1 MVVYSKW
8 LSETKKKHAPL
19 WWFQAIFAIDK
30 SEQVTD
36 VLRHSRR
43 IIESYFLV
51 TCQIRVTEAF
61 NLLIDLT

>member
-8 LSETKKKHAPL
+8 FEWNQEKNAPL

-43 IIESYFLV
+43 IVESYFLV
-51 TCQIRVTEAF
+51 TCQKRVTEAF
-61 NLLIDLT
+61 NFW